1 MILKKSL
8 MRRTAMVLLTLL
20 TALTVISCQ
29 GATDNGK
36 SPAGSSDKP
45 VLRIGYMICDSLEET
60 KSRFEPLTRHLSAV
74 TGITVTPVYLNTF
87 DVPEAFERGELD
99 VTHTNSLIY
108 VMMKDM
114 GLEPL
119 AGEKRGSLGFR
130 SAGGIA
136 VKADS
141 PIKKLEDLK
150 GKRMVFGPM
159 LAPTGYLAQYELLL
173 DAGID
178 PEVDLDYYAI
188 PAGAYKHEKVVYG
201 VWMGT
206 YDAAAIPLLDLE
218 IMEDLNKVGKGDL
231 RVIAR
236 SDPIPYCV
244 FGVSSRVPV
253 KIADSVRTALMNL
266 TTDQTVPLNGEVVSI
281 LKAAQVDGFVPIEDS
296 DFDRVREMARK
307 TNMPP
312 YQMY

>member
-1 MILKKSL
+1 MILRKIL

-20 TALTVISCQ
+20 SALTVISCQ
-29 GATDNGK
+29 EATENGK

-74 TGITVTPVYLNTF
+74 TGMTVTPVYLNTF

-244 FGVSSRVPV
+244 FGVSSRVPA
-253 KIADSVRTALMNL
+253 KIADTVRTALMNL
-266 TTDQTVPLNGEVVSI
+266 TAEQTVPLNGEVVSV

-312 YQMY
+312 YQTY

>member
-1 MILKKSL
+1 MILEKTL
-8 MRRTAMVLLTLL
+8 MIRTAMVLLTLL

-29 GATDNGK
+29 SATDNGK
-36 SPAGSSDKP
+36 SPAGSSDKA

-60 KSRFEPLTRHLSAV
+60 KSRFEPLTHHLSTV
-74 TGITVTPVYLNTF
+74 TGMAVIPVYLNTF

-108 VMMKDM
+108 VMMKEM

-201 VWMGT
+201 VWMGA

-231 RVIAR
+231 RVIAF

-244 FGVSSRVPV
+244 FGVSSRVPA
-253 KIADSVRTALMNL
+253 KIADSVRAALMNL

-312 YQMY
+312 YQVY

>member
-1 MILKKSL
+1 MNLNKISKNI
-8 MRRTAMVLLTLL
+8 TVFVLLVLL
-20 TALTVISCQ
+20 VIVGCQ
-29 GATDNGK
+29 KAADRDGK
-36 SPAGSSDKP
+36 QAESASGFS
-45 VLRIGYMICDSLEET
+45 LRIGYMICDSLEET
-60 KSRFEPLTRHLSAV
+60 KSRFEPLTQHLSTV
-74 TGITVTPVYLNTF
+74 TGVTFTPVYLNTF

-99 VTHTNSLIY
+99 LTHTNSLVY

-150 GKRMVFGPM
+150 GKRMIFGPM
-159 LAPTGYLAQYELLL
+159 LAPTGYMAQYELLL

-201 VWMGT
+201 VWMGAF
-206 YDAAAIPLLDLE
+206 DAAAIPLLDLE
-218 IMEDLNKVGKGDL
+218 LMEDLNKVSKGDL
-231 RVIAR
+231 RIIAR

-244 FGVSSRVPV
+244 FGVSSRVPA
-253 KIADSVRTALMNL
+253 KIADTVRTALMNL
-266 TTDQTVPLNGEVVSI
+266 TADQTVSINGEVVSI
-281 LKAAQVDGFVPIEDS
+281 LKAAQVDGFVPLEDS
-296 DFDRVREMARK
+296 DFERVREMARK

-312 YQMY
+312 YQVY

>member
-1 MILKKSL
+1 MILEKTL
-8 MRRTAMVLLTLL
+8 MKRTAMVLLTLL

-29 GATDNGK
+29 RATDNGK
-36 SPAGSSDKP
+36 SPAGSSDKA

-60 KSRFEPLTRHLSAV
+60 KSRFEPLTRHLSTV
-74 TGITVTPVYLNTF
+74 TGMAVIPVYLNTF

-108 VMMKDM
+108 VMMKEM

-201 VWMGT
+201 VWMGA

-231 RVIAR
+231 RVIAF

-244 FGVSSRVPV
+244 FGVSSRVPA

-312 YQMY
+312 YQVY

>member
-1 MILKKSL
+1 ML
-8 MRRTAMVLLTLL
+8 
-20 TALTVISCQ
+20 
-29 GATDNGK
+29 
-36 SPAGSSDKP
+36 
-45 VLRIGYMICDSLEET
+45 
-60 KSRFEPLTRHLSAV
+60 
-74 TGITVTPVYLNTF
+74 
-87 DVPEAFERGELD
+87 GE
-99 VTHTNSLIY
+99 
-108 VMMKDM
+108 

-119 AGEKRGSLGFR
+119 AGEKRGSLGFQ

-141 PIKKLEDLK
+141 SIKRLEDLK

-159 LAPTGYLAQYELLL
+159 LAPTGYLAQYEMLL

-188 PAGAYKHEKVVYG
+188 PQGAYKHEKVVYG
-201 VWMGT
+201 VWMGA

-231 RVIAR
+231 RIIAQ

-253 KIADSVRTALMNL
+253 KIADTVRTVLINL
-266 TTDQTVPLNGEVVSI
+266 TAEQTVPVNGEVVSI

-312 YQMY
+312 YQVY

>member
-1 MILKKSL
+1 MILEKTL
-8 MRRTAMVLLTLL
+8 MIRTAMVLLTLL

-29 GATDNGK
+29 SATDNGK
-36 SPAGSSDKP
+36 SPAGSSDKA

-60 KSRFEPLTRHLSAV
+60 KSRFEPLTRHLSTV
-74 TGITVTPVYLNTF
+74 TGMAVIPVYLNTF

-108 VMMKDM
+108 VMMKEM

-201 VWMGT
+201 VWMGA

-231 RVIAR
+231 RVIAF

-244 FGVSSRVPV
+244 FGVSSRVPA

-312 YQMY
+312 YQVY

>member
-1 MILKKSL
+1 MILEKTL
-8 MRRTAMVLLTLL
+8 MKRTAMVLLTLL

-29 GATDNGK
+29 RATDNGK
-36 SPAGSSDKP
+36 SPAGSSDKA

-60 KSRFEPLTRHLSAV
+60 KSRFEPLTRHLSTV
-74 TGITVTPVYLNTF
+74 TGMAVIPVYLNTF

-201 VWMGT
+201 VWMGA

-231 RVIAR
+231 RVIAF

-312 YQMY
+312 YQVY

>member
-1 MILKKSL
+1 MTLKK
-8 MRRTAMVLLTLL
+8 
-20 TALTVISCQ
+20 ALTKRIPAALVILLVGITFVSCQ
-29 GATDNGK
+29 RTTDSGKDPGNGPG
-36 SPAGSSDKP
+36 SP
-45 VLRIGYMICDSLEET
+45 VVRIGYMICDSLEET
-60 KSRFEPLTRHLSAV
+60 KSRFEPLTRHLSSV
-74 TGITVTPVYLNTF
+74 TGMRFHPVYLNTF
-87 DVPEAFERGELD
+87 DVPEAYERGELD
-99 VTHTNSLIY
+99 VTHTNSLVY
-108 VMMKDM
+108 VMMSEM

-141 PIKKLEDLK
+141 PIKELKDLK

-201 VWMGT
+201 VWLGA

-218 IMEDLNKVGKGDL
+218 IMESLNKVGKGDL

-236 SDPIPYCV
+236 SDAIPYCV
-244 FGVSSRVPV
+244 FGVSSRVSAEV
-253 KIADSVRTALMNL
+253 VSAVRSALMNL
-266 TTDQTVPLNGEVVSI
+266 TADDTVAFNGEVVSI
-281 LKAAQVDGFVPIEDS
+281 LKAAQVDGFVPLEDS

-312 YQMY
+312 FQVF

>member
-1 MILKKSL
+1 MILEKTL
-8 MRRTAMVLLTLL
+8 MKRTAMVLLTLL

-29 GATDNGK
+29 RATDNGK
-36 SPAGSSDKP
+36 SPAGSSDKA

-60 KSRFEPLTRHLSAV
+60 KSRFEPLTRHLSTV
-74 TGITVTPVYLNTF
+74 TGMAVIPVYLNTF

-201 VWMGT
+201 VWMGA
-206 YDAAAIPLLDLE
+206 YDA
-218 IMEDLNKVGKGDL
+218 
-231 RVIAR
+231 
-236 SDPIPYCV
+236 PYCV

-312 YQMY
+312 YQVY

>member
-1 MILKKSL
+1 MIVNKTL
-8 MRRTAMVLLTLL
+8 MKITALVFLVLL
-20 TALTVISCQ
+20 VIVGCQ
-29 GATDNGK
+29 KAAERNGK
-36 SPAGSSDKP
+36 QAESAGGPS
-45 VLRIGYMICDSLEET
+45 LRIGFMICDSLEET
-60 KSRFEPLTRHLSAV
+60 KSRFEPLIHHLSAV
-74 TGITVTPVYLNTF
+74 TGMTFTPVYLNTF

-99 VTHTNSLIY
+99 LTHTNSLVYI
-108 VMMKDM
+108 MMRDM

-130 SAGGIA
+130 SAGVIA

-141 PIKKLEDLK
+141 PIRKLEDLK

-201 VWMGT
+201 VWMGA

-244 FGVSSRVPV
+244 FGISSRIPA
-253 KIADSVRTALMNL
+253 KIADTVRAALMNL
-266 TTDQTVPLNGEVVSI
+266 TEDQTVPLNGEVVSI
-281 LKAAQVDGFVPIEDS
+281 LKAARVDGFVPLEDS

-312 YQMY
+312 YQVY

>member
-1 MILKKSL
+1 MIR
-8 MRRTAMVLLTLL
+8 RRTLTNNGIMIFLISL
-20 TALTVISCQ
+20 AVFIFTSCQ
-29 GATDNGK
+29 GTGDSGK
-36 SPAGSSDKP
+36 DPSETIEKP
-45 VLRIGYMICDSLEET
+45 VVRIGYMICDSLEET
-60 KSRFEPLTRHLSAV
+60 KSRFEPLTRHLTAV
-74 TGITVTPVYLNTF
+74 TGMTFKPVYLNTF

-99 VTHTNSLIY
+99 VTHTNSLVF
-108 VMMKDM
+108 VMMRDM

-141 PIKKLEDLK
+141 PIQELKDLK
-150 GKRMVFGPM
+150 GKRMIFGPM

-178 PEVDLDYYAI
+178 PEEDLDYYAI

-201 VWMGT
+201 VWLGA

-218 IMEDLNKVGKGDL
+218 IMEALNKVGKGDL

-236 SDPIPYCV
+236 SDAIPYCV
-244 FGVSSRVPV
+244 FGVSSGVP
-253 KIADSVRTALMNL
+253 AETAGAVRSALMNL
-266 TTDQTVPLNGEVVSI
+266 TADDTVAVNGEVVSI
-281 LKAAQVDGFVPIEDS
+281 LKAARVDGFVPLEDS

-312 YQMY
+312 YLVY